1 MAINIQEILH
11 PSDSDSIKF
20 EKINYNFDQILA
32 NGGGPVGPKG
42 QKGDQGQVGST
53 GQKGQKGE
61 IGATGSKGDSGATDS
76 PWYKVELDSNNDG
89 TSEVTILKPKIGS
102 DLNMPVIWLG
112 DSSFEEDIDDGILTS
127 NARLTISKD
136 DVYENYLNL
145 WHASDKSI
153 VLTSSVD
160 SGFTKFN
167 FQNSFGSSNLEFGV
181 TTNKIS
187 FLANTSTFS
196 AIGAGV
202 LLKSLNNTN
211 VKIETAGEGILD
223 VDINAEFKGYLRL
236 PSGDTGARP
245 ITPQVG
251 MIRFNTDLDAAEV
264 YYANSGSPEWRE
276 LCTDCGSAI
285 VASIGILGGNIE
297 AKADG
302 SPLNETINIGGG
314 NINAASDGSPI
325 NGTQPTATPI
335 PTAQPTATPA
345 PTATPIDSGSG
356 SGSGSGGGAGPTA
369 TPVPTAQPTGTP
381 VPTAQPTPVGYFN
394 NVYTI
399 QPQSSSTETR
409 NSSFN
414 LYLVSNVNWR
424 LESTGTVYL
433 DNSLTGTPQTIA
445 DEFEINI
452 DVNSGGTIKLI
463 DNSTNVVL
471 STYTVNITPTP
482 TETPGGGSGSGT
494 PTITINSAVE
504 WGNDSTRVS
513 FSKSTLLCNSINAQ
527 HSTTPT
533 GPWVSATSG
542 CTSPITLNTQQCG
555 TTKYFRLVLNT
566 GSQSVLSNVFEFE
579 YSGCGGGSQSS

>member
-1 MAINIQEILH
+1 MAINIKEILH
-11 PSDSDSIKF
+11 PNDSDSIKF

-76 PWYKVELDSNNDG
+76 PWYTVGPYPNSDG
-89 TSEVTILKPKIGS
+89 ISEVTILKPKIGN
-102 DLNMPVIWLG
+102 DLHMPVIWLG
-112 DSSFEEDIDDGILTS
+112 DSSFEEDVDDGILTS

-145 WHASDKSI
+145 WHAVDKSI

-160 SGFTKFN
+160 NGFTKFN

-236 PSGDTGARP
+236 PSGGTGARP

-251 MIRFNTDLDAAEV
+251 MIRFNTDLDAAEA

-325 NGTQPTATPI
+325 NGTQPTATPMPTVQPTATPM
-335 PTAQPTATPA
+335 PTAQPTATP
-345 PTATPIDSGSG
+345 TETPGGGSG
-356 SGSGSGGGAGPTA
+356 SG
-369 TPVPTAQPTGTP
+369 TP
-381 VPTAQPTPVGYFN
+381 
-394 NVYTI
+394 
-399 QPQSSSTETR
+399 
-409 NSSFN
+409 
-414 LYLVSNVNWR
+414 
-424 LESTGTVYL
+424 
-433 DNSLTGTPQTIA
+433 
-445 DEFEINI
+445 
-452 DVNSGGTIKLI
+452 
-463 DNSTNVVL
+463 
-471 STYTVNITPTP
+471 TPTP

-513 FSKSTLLCNSINAQ
+513 FSKSTLLCNSITAQ

-579 YSGCGGGSQSS
+579 YSSCGGGSQSS

>member
-236 PSGDTGARP
+236 PSGGTGARP

-251 MIRFNTDLDAAEV
+251 MIRFNTDLDAAEA

-325 NGTQPTATPI
+325 NGTQPTATPSPTPS

-345 PTATPIDSGSG
+345 PSATPMD

-369 TPVPTAQPTGTP
+369 TPSPTTQPTATPTETPGGGAGSGTP
-381 VPTAQPTPVGYFN
+381 
-394 NVYTI
+394 
-399 QPQSSSTETR
+399 
-409 NSSFN
+409 
-414 LYLVSNVNWR
+414 
-424 LESTGTVYL
+424 
-433 DNSLTGTPQTIA
+433 
-445 DEFEINI
+445 
-452 DVNSGGTIKLI
+452 
-463 DNSTNVVL
+463 
-471 STYTVNITPTP
+471 TPTP

-579 YSGCGGGSQSS
+579 YSSCGGGSQSS

>member
-89 TSEVTILKPKIGS
+89 TSEVTILKPKIGN

-112 DSSFEEDIDDGILTS
+112 DSSFEEDIDDGVLTS

-136 DVYENYLNL
+136 DLYENYLNL

-153 VLTSSVD
+153 VLTSSEDVD

-167 FQNSFGSSNLEFGV
+167 FQNAFESYNLEFGI

-202 LLKSLNNTN
+202 LLKSLDNTN

-236 PSGDTGARP
+236 PSGGTGARP

-251 MIRFNTDLDAAEV
+251 MIRFNTDLDAAEA

-314 NINAASDGSPI
+314 NINTDSDGSPI
-325 NGTQPTATPI
+325 NGTDQLQHQYQLYNRHHSLQVEVEVVQDE
-335 PTAQPTATPA
+335 AQ
-345 PTATPIDSGSG
+345 D
-356 SGSGSGGGAGPTA
+356 
-369 TPVPTAQPTGTP
+369 QL
-381 VPTAQPTPVGYFN
+381 QHQY
-394 NVYTI
+394 
-399 QPQSSSTETR
+399 Q
-409 NSSFN
+409 
-414 LYLVSNVNWR
+414 LYNRHHSLQVEVEVVQDLLLLLV
-424 LESTGTVYL
+424 
-433 DNSLTGTPQTIA
+433 
-445 DEFEINI
+445 F
-452 DVNSGGTIKLI
+452 
-463 DNSTNVVL
+463 
-471 STYTVNITPTP
+471 
-482 TETPGGGSGSGT
+482 
-494 PTITINSAVE
+494 
-504 WGNDSTRVS
+504 
-513 FSKSTLLCNSINAQ
+513 
-527 HSTTPT
+527 
-533 GPWVSATSG
+533 
-542 CTSPITLNTQQCG
+542 
-555 TTKYFRLVLNT
+555 
-566 GSQSVLSNVFEFE
+566 
-579 YSGCGGGSQSS
+579 

>member
-112 DSSFEEDIDDGILTS
+112 DSSFEEGIDDGILTS

-236 PSGDTGARP
+236 PSGGTGARP

-251 MIRFNTDLDAAEV
+251 MIRFNTDLDAAEA

-325 NGTQPTATPI
+325 NGTQPTATPM
-335 PTAQPTATPA
+335 PTAQPTA
-345 PTATPIDSGSG
+345 
-356 SGSGSGGGAGPTA
+356 
-369 TPVPTAQPTGTP
+369 
-381 VPTAQPTPVGYFN
+381 
-394 NVYTI
+394 
-399 QPQSSSTETR
+399 
-409 NSSFN
+409 
-414 LYLVSNVNWR
+414 
-424 LESTGTVYL
+424 
-433 DNSLTGTPQTIA
+433 
-445 DEFEINI
+445 
-452 DVNSGGTIKLI
+452 
-463 DNSTNVVL
+463 
-471 STYTVNITPTP
+471 TP

-513 FSKSTLLCNSINAQ
+513 FSKSTLLCNSITAQ

-579 YSGCGGGSQSS
+579 YSSCGGGSQSS